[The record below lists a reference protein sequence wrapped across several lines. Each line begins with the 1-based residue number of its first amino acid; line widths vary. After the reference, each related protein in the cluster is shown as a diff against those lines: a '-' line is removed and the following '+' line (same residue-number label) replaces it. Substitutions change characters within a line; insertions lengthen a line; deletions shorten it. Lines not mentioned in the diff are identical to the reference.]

1 MEKLISIITP
11 CYNEED
17 NIEEVYKRVKEV
29 FEGLSEYLYEHIF
42 IDNASTDKTVAKL
55 KQIAA
60 IDPNIKIIVNIKN
73 FGQVRSPMHA
83 LMQTK
88 GDAVIGIVADLQDP
102 PELIPTLVS
111 KWEEG
116 YMAVMG
122 VKTRSEE
129 SPLMYALRTLYYRI
143 LKLISSEE
151 QIINA
156 TGFGLYDRKII
167 ETVRSLDE
175 PLPYFR
181 GLVVELG
188 YPRTLVEYT
197 QPARKR
203 GVTKNNFF
211 TLYELA
217 MQGVTSY
224 SKVPL
229 RLATFLGFG
238 AALLSFLVG
247 MFYLVYKLLFWQS
260 FSLGLAPVAVGLFF
274 FGSIQLFFLGMLGE
288 YIGAINT
295 KVTKRPLVIE
305 KERINF

>member
-1 MEKLISIITP
+1 MKFLSIITP
-11 CYNEED
+11 CYNEEENVD
-17 NIEEVYKRVKEV
+17 ELYQRVKAV
-29 FEGLSEYLYEHIF
+29 FNNLPDYTHEHIF
-42 IDNASTDKTVAKL
+42 IDNASTDQTVGRL

-60 IDPNIKIIVNIKN
+60 NDRDVKIIVNMKN
-73 FGQVRSPMHA
+73 FGQTRSPLHA
-83 LMQTK
+83 WMQSK
-88 GDAVIGIVADLQDP
+88 GEAVIGIAADLQDP
-102 PELIPTLVS
+102 PELIPTFIQ

-122 VKTRSEE
+122 VKTKSEE
-129 SPLMYALRTLYYRI
+129 SRFTYAMRTLYYRV

-151 QIINA
+151 QIENA
-156 TGFGLYDRKII
+156 TGFGLYDREVI
-167 ETVRSLDE
+167 EMVRSLDE
-175 PLPYFR
+175 IEPYFR
-181 GLVVELG
+181 SLVVELG

-203 GVTKNNFF
+203 GFTKNNFF

-217 MQGVTSY
+217 MLGVTSY

-238 AALLSFLVG
+238 AALASFLVG
-247 MFYLVYKLLFWQS
+247 MFYLVYKLLFWKS

-274 FGSIQLFFLGMLGE
+274 FGSVQLFFLGILGE
-288 YIGAINT
+288 YIGAINA
-295 KVTKRPLVIE
+295 KVTKRPMVIE

>member
-1 MEKLISIITP
+1 MKLISVVTP

-17 NIEEVYKRVKEV
+17 CVGELYQRVKSV
-29 FEGLSEYLYEHIF
+29 MEGLPTYTYEHIF
-42 IDNASTDKTVAKL
+42 IDNASTDKTVSIL
-55 KQIAA
+55 KEIAA
-60 IDPNIKIIVNIKN
+60 EDPNVKIIVNIKN
-73 FGQVRSPMHA
+73 FGQVRSPIHA

-88 GDAVIGIVADLQDP
+88 GEAVIGLAADLQDP
-102 PELIPTLVS
+102 PEMIPTFIS

-129 SPLMYALRTLYYRI
+129 SPLMYALRTLYYRV

-156 TGFGLYDRKII
+156 TGFGLYDQRIV
-167 ETVRSLDE
+167 EAVRLLDE
-175 PLPYFR
+175 SMPYFR

-188 YPRTLVEYT
+188 YPRTLVEYA

-203 GVTKNNFF
+203 GITKNNFF
-211 TLYELA
+211 SLYELA
-217 MQGVTSY
+217 MLGVTSY

-229 RLATFLGFG
+229 RLATFVGFG

-247 MFYLVYKLLFWQS
+247 MFYLIYKLLFWQS
-260 FSLGLAPVAVGLFF
+260 FSLGLAPLAVGLFF

>member
-1 MEKLISIITP
+1 MKLISVVTP
-11 CYNEED
+11 CYNEEENVD
-17 NIEEVYKRVKEV
+17 ELYQRVKAV
-29 FEGLSEYLYEHIF
+29 FASLPQYSYEHIF
-42 IDNASTDKTVAKL
+42 IDNASTDQTVARL

-60 IDPNIKIIVNIKN
+60 KDSNIKIIVNLKN
-73 FGQVRSPMHA
+73 FGQTRSPVHA
-83 LMQTK
+83 FMQTK

-102 PELIPTLVS
+102 PELIPIFIN

-129 SPLMYALRTLYYRI
+129 SRIVYAMRTLYYRV
-143 LKLISSEE
+143 LRLISEEE
-151 QIINA
+151 QIVNA
-156 TGFGLYDRKII
+156 TGFGLYDQKVIDTI
-167 ETVRSLDE
+167 RSLDE
-175 PLPYFR
+175 PTPYFR

-188 YPRTLVEYT
+188 YPRTIIEYS
-197 QPARKR
+197 QANRKH
-203 GVTKNNFF
+203 GITKNNLW

-217 MQGVTSY
+217 MQGMTSY

-260 FSLGLAPVAVGLFF
+260 FSLGLAPLAVGLFF

>member
-1 MEKLISIITP
+1 MVLISVVTP
-11 CYNEED
+11 CYNEEENVD
-17 NIEEVYKRVKEV
+17 ELYRRVKAV
-29 FEGLSEYLYEHIF
+29 FDGQDKYHYEHIF
-42 IDNASTDKTVAKL
+42 IDNASIDKTVSKL
-55 KQIAA
+55 KEISA
-60 IDPNIKIIVNIKN
+60 IDANVKIIVNIKN
-73 FGQVRSPMHA
+73 FGQTRSPLHA
-83 LMQTK
+83 LFQTE
-88 GDAVIGIVADLQDP
+88 GAAVVCLAADLQDP
-102 PELIPTLVS
+102 PELIPVLLK

-116 YMAVMG
+116 YLVVMG

-129 SPLMYALRTLYYRI
+129 SHIVYAMRTLYYRV

-151 QIINA
+151 QIENA
-156 TGFGLYDRKII
+156 TGFGLYDREVI
-167 ETVRSLDE
+167 EMVRSLGE
-175 PLPYFR
+175 IEPYFR
-181 GLVVELG
+181 SLVVELG
-188 YPRTLVEYT
+188 YPLTTVEYT

-203 GVTKNNFF
+203 GFTKNNFF

-217 MQGVTSY
+217 MLGITSY

-238 AALLSFLVG
+238 TALLSFLVG

-260 FSLGLAPVAVGLFF
+260 FSLGLAPLAVGLFF